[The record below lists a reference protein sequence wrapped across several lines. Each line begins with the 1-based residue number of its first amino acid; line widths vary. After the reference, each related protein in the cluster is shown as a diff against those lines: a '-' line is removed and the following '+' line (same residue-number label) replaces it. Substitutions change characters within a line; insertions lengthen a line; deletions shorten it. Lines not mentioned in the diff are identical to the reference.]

1 MVVQF
6 ASNKCSLAHHRAV
19 RNCAERPFGSRSI
32 ARTGRDMLQNWGRPA
47 PFDRRHGPTMVVPA
61 RVGAVTPTRSSA
73 PENASLRLSWGD
85 SAGHPALPGP
95 GNGIRGSPSPRRRP
109 RAGPARLSSRT
120 RAASEWSFRNR
131 RTLPRNASTERFHG
145 GIVRAGRFHGT
156 LPRGIVRAER
166 FHGTLPRGDCA
177 GGTLPRNAS
186 TGGLC
191 GRDAS
196 TGNFE

>member
-32 ARTGRDMLQNWGRPA
+32 ARTGRDMLQTWGRPA

-73 PENASLRLSWGD
+73 PEKAGLRPSWGD

-120 RAASEWSFRNR
+120 RAASEWSCRNR
-131 RTLPRNASTERFHG
+131 S
-145 GIVRAGRFHGT
+145 V
-156 LPRGIVRAER
+156 R

-177 GGTLPRNAS
+177 GGTLPRGVLNSNIARARK
-186 TGGLC
+186 LQK
-191 GRDAS
+191 
-196 TGNFE
+196 